1 MKKRLIISI
10 MWLYG
15 THWAFGQCGSAH
27 SSDLDGSYVSSTS
40 TDPCSGGGHVGI
52 AGETKTPVSQ
62 HSVFDIAAIHSRSA
76 AAPVIFFGHKYTAEL
91 AHPLILINRTNQ
103 IHDTPAACL

>member
-27 SSDLDGSYVSSTS
+27 DSDLSGSYVSSTS

-52 AGETKTPVSQ
+52 VGEAETPVSQ
-62 HSVFDIAAIHSRSA
+62 PPVFDLAVIRGSSA
-76 AAPVIFFGHKYTAEL
+76 TAPVIFFGHKYNIPPTL
-91 AHPLILINRTNQ
+91 
-103 IHDTPAACL
+103 PAPVS